1 MLGHVDMQTSIHN
14 MRGPPRRHSA
24 LFHFL
29 SRQLNHR
36 SPRPPSTSSHHV
48 SDYQPKYQ
56 LDNFSADRV
65 YHIGS
70 TANSPVSG
78 DRIDRESVRR
88 RTPQRR
94 RFLHASRMAFPRGIT
109 GRRVG
114 PLGLD
119 PPFASP
125 STANFVAEAVRWRVQ
140 EGIKLRERSSPLV
153 ISTPD
158 SGLTIPS
165 SGTTSYASPIPDGRS
180 STCQLTMSPWPQ
192 PLNFYTDF
200 FAECPANPSDPKRAI
215 LNHVASHVIQQIPR
229 RGPHSPGMGNSSSTS
244 AQQDIPMSS
253 RTSNALFGNSWETTR
268 QPLEVRPSIRAS
280 GTLAQRSA

>member
-1 MLGHVDMQTSIHN
+1 MLGHVDMQASVHN

-24 LFHFL
+24 LFHLL

-56 LDNFSADRV
+56 LDNLSADRV

-125 STANFVAEAVRWRVQ
+125 STANFVAEAVRWRGSRRYQ
-140 EGIKLRERSSPLV
+140 TARAELTACYLDPRLGTYHPV
-153 ISTPD
+153 IWNN
-158 SGLTIPS
+158 LI
-165 SGTTSYASPIPDGRS
+165 R
-180 STCQLTMSPWPQ
+180 
-192 PLNFYTDF
+192 F
-200 FAECPANPSDPKRAI
+200 ANPRWPFINVPVDD
-215 LNHVASHVIQQIPR
+215 VAMAAAAKLLHRFFR
-229 RGPHSPGMGNSSSTS
+229 RMPCQSLGPQARHP
-244 AQQDIPMSS
+244 
-253 RTSNALFGNSWETTR
+253 
-268 QPLEVRPSIRAS
+268 
-280 GTLAQRSA
+280 

>member
-1 MLGHVDMQTSIHN
+1 MGQAHDNGTFMQDAHWSPSKEDVPAEIDKRIMAQCVDPESSTRSMVRMGNPRGFVGTTHTPIRPDTPTVCNVEGRGCWGMLTCRQAL
-14 MRGPPRRHSA
+14 RGPPRRHSA

-56 LDNFSADRV
+56 LDNLSADRV

-125 STANFVAEAVRWRVQ
+125 STANFVAEAVRWRGSRRYQ
-140 EGIKLRERSSPLV
+140 TARAELTACYLDPRLGTYHPV
-153 ISTPD
+153 I
-158 SGLTIPS
+158 
-165 SGTTSYASPIPDGRS
+165 
-180 STCQLTMSPWPQ
+180 
-192 PLNFYTDF
+192 
-200 FAECPANPSDPKRAI
+200 
-215 LNHVASHVIQQIPR
+215 
-229 RGPHSPGMGNSSSTS
+229 
-244 AQQDIPMSS
+244 
-253 RTSNALFGNSWETTR
+253 
-268 QPLEVRPSIRAS
+268 
-280 GTLAQRSA
+280 